1 MAGLTTLRSQYWERI
16 RSSLFFVPVAFAVGA
31 GAVAEALLEADRRIE
46 DLPDRITS
54 TVDSARA
61 VMGLVAGATLTF
73 AAIAFSVSLLLISAA
88 SSQFSPRV
96 VHGLFRDPF
105 NKRVMGIVVGT
116 FVYCLFVLRA
126 VRGPLEDAG
135 EAVIPSL
142 SVLVGGVLGV
152 VAILS
157 IVAFINHAAH
167 SMEVSTMLD
176 RVTREAFRSLPPVL
190 SDQPVHRGSGT
201 LPQGE
206 GFVVDFEDH
215 GWIQNVDGDLIL
227 LAVAPGSTVRV
238 DVVAGRYAIPRTPV
252 CHVWPIPGDPDQ
264 VAVSVRKAVTV
275 GPSRTL
281 QQDETFGVR
290 QLADVAL
297 KALSP
302 GINDPTTAQD
312 ALFHM
317 GALVRHLLERR
328 PIDRV
333 RVVDDKTLIEAE
345 LPGPDDIVNLAFDE
359 VRLASLGAPTVL
371 VYLLE
376 ILRLIQ
382 DSLDDTDHAD
392 AIAALA
398 RQAALV
404 AEVGERSDLPVA
416 DHERVSRAFELRFG

>member
-1 MAGLTTLRSQYWERI
+1 MGLRILRSRYWERI
-16 RSSLFFVPVAFAVGA
+16 RSSLFFVPLAFAIGA
-31 GAVAEALLEADRRIE
+31 GAAAIGLVEVDRRVD

-54 TVDSARA
+54 TVDSARS
-61 VMGLVAGATLTF
+61 VLGLVAGATLTF

-116 FVYCLFVLRA
+116 FVYCLVVMQG

-135 EAVIPSL
+135 EAVVPNL
-142 SVLVGGVLGV
+142 SVLVGGVLGI

-176 RVTREAFRSLPPVL
+176 RVTREAFRSLPPAEV
-190 SDQPVHRGSGT
+190 DEPPQPEVG
-201 LPQGE
+201 PVPEGE
-206 GFVVDFEDH
+206 GFVVDFVDH
-215 GWIQNVDGDLIL
+215 GWIQVVDGAQIL
-227 LAVAPGSTVRV
+227 EAVPRGSTVQV
-238 DVVAGRYAIPRTPV
+238 EAAPGRYAIQQTPV
-252 CHVWPIPGDPDQ
+252 CRIWPTPDDPEL
-264 VAVSVRKAVTV
+264 VAASVRKAVTV

-281 QQDETFGVR
+281 QQDTTLGVR

-317 GALVRHLLERR
+317 GALVRELLYR
-328 PIDRV
+328 PPVARV
-333 RVVDDKTLIEAE
+333 RVEDDKVLIEAE
-345 LPGPDDIVNLAFDE
+345 LPTPDDIVELAFDE
-359 VRLASLGAPTVL
+359 VRLAAVDAPAVL

-376 ILRLIQ
+376 IIRLVR
-382 DSLDDTDHAD
+382 DSLDAVEHAD
-392 AIAALA
+392 AIGALT
-398 RQAALV
+398 RQATLV
-404 AEVGERSDLPVA
+404 AEIGERSDLPPA
-416 DHERVSRAFELRFG
+416 DHERVARAFASSFG